1 MSRNDGSSKLEKLEI
16 KKTCGPQGTKLQ
28 VMTRESLREELW
40 AQQKNSDEH
49 AEINRFSLIAH
60 HYLPFSHIAGALAV
74 IESVDL
80 TVV

>member
-1 MSRNDGSSKLEKLEI
+1 
-16 KKTCGPQGTKLQ
+16 
-28 VMTRESLREELW
+28 MTRESLREELW

>member
-1 MSRNDGSSKLEKLEI
+1 MSRNDGSKLELEI
-16 KKTCGPQGTKLQ
+16 RKTCGQGTKLQ

-74 IESVDL
+74 IESADL